1 VPDLT
6 EWAPTW
12 VWVIAGVVLLAV
24 GVATL
29 VGVIKLLG
37 RLFRLRQ
44 HLGELG
50 AGGQFAFW
58 GALIYTIVPCDLI
71 PDPVYLDDMAV
82 VAGAAVYLAR
92 LWRKRHGSAP
102 LPSRRGEREITP
114 PSIPRQ

>member
-6 EWAPTW
+6 QWAPTW
-12 VWVIAGVVLLAV
+12 VWVVGGVVLVALAV
-24 GVATL
+24 TTL
-29 VGVIKLLG
+29 VGVIRLLG

-82 VAGAAVYLAR
+82 VAAAALYLTR
-92 LWRKRHGSAP
+92 LWHKRHGSAP
-102 LPSRRGEREITP
+102 IPQRRRPEEVTP